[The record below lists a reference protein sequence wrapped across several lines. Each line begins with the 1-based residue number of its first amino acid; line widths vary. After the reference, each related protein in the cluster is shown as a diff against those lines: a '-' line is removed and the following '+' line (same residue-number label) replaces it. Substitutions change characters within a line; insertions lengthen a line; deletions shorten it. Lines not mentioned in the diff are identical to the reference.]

1 MEELIP
7 ELAPDDSDSGT
18 KKGSISFS
26 HNKAKDTKPA
36 VDLSF
41 LFNSMIQNWLVLNG
55 QGYSGDTIAWLG
67 FLAHA
72 PINKV

>member
-1 MEELIP
+1 MTQILEQRRDQSVFPTTRQKIQNQR
-7 ELAPDDSDSGT
+7 
-18 KKGSISFS
+18 SIC
-26 HNKAKDTKPA
+26 
-36 VDLSF
+36 LF
-41 LFNSMIQNWLVLNG
+41 LFNSMIQNWLDLNG